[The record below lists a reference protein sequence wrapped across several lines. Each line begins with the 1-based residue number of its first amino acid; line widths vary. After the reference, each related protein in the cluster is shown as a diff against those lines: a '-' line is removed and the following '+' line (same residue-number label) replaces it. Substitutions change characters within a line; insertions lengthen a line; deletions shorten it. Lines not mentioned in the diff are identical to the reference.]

1 MDVNHSLCEAN
12 HERESVRFRKF
23 IPVGLRGVAR
33 ILGDAG
39 LAVRIG
45 RQQRMVIPHFAKLAA
60 TVANTFATPRMSTMS
75 LLPLP
80 GGFTPFLELGFL
92 RHKLGIVAL
101 GLLPKLSVED
111 FRLGLELGIVALR
124 LLYKLSVVDFRL
136 SPELG
141 IVSPSQHIDRDDE
154 RNGDGEKAKGREWE
168 WDAGF
173 HCLFHLNKGLTP
185 NISDLDLEKLPDTLS
200 VLKAQ

>member
-1 MDVNHSLCEAN
+1 
-12 HERESVRFRKF
+12 
-23 IPVGLRGVAR
+23 
-33 ILGDAG
+33 
-39 LAVRIG
+39 
-45 RQQRMVIPHFAKLAA
+45 MVIPHFGELAA

-101 GLLPKLSVED
+101 RLLYKLSIVSLGLLP
-111 FRLGLELGIVALR
+111 
-124 LLYKLSVVDFRL
+124 KLSVVDFRL

-154 RNGDGEKAKGREWE
+154 RNGDGEKTKGREWE

-173 HCLFHLNKGLTP
+173 HCLFHLNK
-185 NISDLDLEKLPDTLS
+185 D
-200 VLKAQ
+200 